1 MGIEFRVAMGRVPG
15 KVRGVKR
22 AFVLGAGLGTRLK
35 SLTEFLP
42 KPLIPVYQR
51 PLISF
56 AFDHLQRA
64 GVEEFVVNTH
74 HRAEAYLAHFPDCRY
89 NGAPITFRH
98 EPELLET
105 GGGIDNVADLLG
117 GEPFVVYNG
126 DILTDLPLQQALAA
140 HRISGKLVTL
150 VLRSDGPARH
160 IALDAATATVSDI
173 RNMLGTGAGGEFQ
186 FTGIYLCEPEFL
198 TCLQHGEKHS
208 VIPVFLDLIRDGG
221 KLGGVVVDGGNWWD
235 LGCRETYLEAHLAI
249 ADTDFPIYDSSG
261 TPSWKIAAH
270 ATADI
275 SESASGNAG
284 SCVGAG
290 ARVGDGAEL
299 RGTLV
304 WSGGVVAPGARLDH
318 CIVRSGQVASGSLDY
333 VNI

>member
-1 MGIEFRVAMGRVPG
+1 
-15 KVRGVKR
+15 VKR

-64 GVEEFVVNTH
+64 GIEEFIVNTH
-74 HRAEAYLAHFPDCRY
+74 HCAGAYQEHFPDSSY

-98 EPELLET
+98 EPVLLET

-117 GEPFVVYNG
+117 GEAFVVYNG
-126 DILTDLPLQQALAA
+126 DILTDLPLEQAFAA
-140 HRISGKLVTL
+140 HRAWGKLVTL

-160 IALDAATATVSDI
+160 IALDAATGTVGDI
-173 RNMLGTGAGGEFQ
+173 RNLLGSGADGEFQ
-186 FTGIYLCEPEFL
+186 FTGIYICEPEFL
-198 TCLQHGEKHS
+198 ACLHHGEKHS
-208 VIPVFLDLIRDGG
+208 VIPIFLDLIRDGG

-235 LGCRETYLEAHLAI
+235 LGCRETYIEAHLAI
-249 ADTDFPIYDSSG
+249 AATDFPIYDRSG
-261 TPSWKIAAH
+261 TPGWKIAAH
-270 ATADI
+270 SSADI
-275 SESASGNAG
+275 SANARVNAG

-290 ARVGDGAEL
+290 AKVGDGAEL

-304 WSGGVVAPGARLDH
+304 WSGGEVAAGARLDH
-318 CIVRSGQVASGSLDY
+318 CIVRSGQVASGQLEY

>member
-1 MGIEFRVAMGRVPG
+1 M
-15 KVRGVKR
+15 KK

-64 GVEEFVVNTH
+64 GVGEFVVNTH
-74 HRAEAYLAHFPDCRY
+74 HCAGAYAEQFPDSEY
-89 NGAPITFRH
+89 NGAPIRFRN
-98 EPELLET
+98 EPALLET
-105 GGGIDNVADLLG
+105 GGGIDNVGDLLAG
-117 GEPFVVYNG
+117 APFVVYNG
-126 DILTDLPLQQALAA
+126 DILTDLPLEDAFVA
-140 HRISGKLVTL
+140 HRESGNVVTL
-150 VLRSDGPARH
+150 VLRTDGPAQH
-160 IALDAATATVSDI
+160 IALDWDSGKVTDI
-173 RNMLGTGAGGEFQ
+173 RNMLETGGEGDCQ

-198 TCLQHGEKHS
+198 DSLWHGEKHS
-208 VIPVFLDLIRDGG
+208 VIHIFLELIRDGG

-249 ADTDFPIYDSSG
+249 AGTGFPMYDQRAEPG
-261 TPSWKIAAH
+261 WKVAVHETAEIA
-270 ATADI
+270 
-275 SESASGNAG
+275 ESASVDAA

-290 ARVGDGAEL
+290 AKVGEGAQL

-304 WSGGVVAPGARLDH
+304 WPGGEVADGAELKH
-318 CIVRSGQVASGSLDY
+318 CIVRTGQVAGGVQDY
-333 VNI
+333 ENI